1 MGEQSSSLEESQVKS
16 PLVRMES
23 APVTSPGTSS
33 AASGSTMGDSTTDF
47 ESSFEII
54 SPPNSPPKVE
64 PSPSKGSPLKS
75 ALKKPTTA
83 TAEGDKKVRKA
94 VSLADVKNKDQSI
107 SQDSYSLVTV
117 DEEEGEEDDELGD
130 MRDLKS
136 SIRSRTMTI
145 SALQAGSGRK
155 HVELGRR
162 RRKDAKTE
170 AARILKRRNSL
181 THFRR
186 GQRIILKELELISPD
201 VEAKIRE
208 KICKAIGNKFGGLQR
223 ATQAAITI
231 QRAYRQY
238 KLKKRFD
245 EIRKEASQMRRRAI
259 SMINTHRRPSMLRR
273 QRNQRYHREM
283 SITSTNDP
291 LLRTK
296 QAALNVTRE
305 RSSHTSSRLHL
316 VQQKRN
322 EHSLSKLEEER
333 AASPLVSMCVGW
345 GGGFGGEVAL
355 KFRNEACSIR
365 SADCNQK
372 VHFWSE
378 ILN

>member
-1 MGEQSSSLEESQVKS
+1 MRSQPVRIKS
-16 PLVRMES
+16 AS
-23 APVTSPGTSS
+23 VTSPSTT
-33 AASGSTMGDSTTDF
+33 SGSTLGDSTTDF
-47 ESSFEII
+47 ESSFEVI
-54 SPPNSPPKVE
+54 SPFNSPTKVE
-64 PSPSKGSPLKS
+64 LSPKSVPLKS
-75 ALKKPTTA
+75 ALKKPTA
-83 TAEGDKKVRKA
+83 AAEEDDKKVRKV
-94 VSLADVKNKDQSI
+94 VSLVDMKHKNQSV
-107 SQDSYSLVTV
+107 SQDSYGLITV

-130 MRDLKS
+130 MRDMKS
-136 SIRSRTMTI
+136 SIRSRTKTI
-145 SALQAGSGRK
+145 SGLQAGSGRK

-162 RRKDAKTE
+162 RVKDAKTE

-208 KICKAIGNKFGGLQR
+208 KICKAIGNKFGGLQK

-238 KLKKRFD
+238 KLKKRFE

-259 SMINTHRRPSMLRR
+259 SMSNTRRRPSMLRR

-283 SITSTNDP
+283 SISSTNDP
-291 LLRTK
+291 LIRTRE
-296 QAALNVTRE
+296 AALNVTRE

-333 AASPLVSMCVGW
+333 AGSPMVSMHVRGA
-345 GGGFGGEVAL
+345 GRGALEV
-355 KFRNEACSIR
+355 RYP
-365 SADCNQK
+365 
-372 VHFWSE
+372 
-378 ILN
+378 

>member
-1 MGEQSSSLEESQVKS
+1 MRSQPVRIKS
-16 PLVRMES
+16 AS
-23 APVTSPGTSS
+23 VTSPSTT
-33 AASGSTMGDSTTDF
+33 SGSTLGDSTTDF
-47 ESSFEII
+47 ESSFEVI
-54 SPPNSPPKVE
+54 SPFNSPTKVE
-64 PSPSKGSPLKS
+64 LSPKSVPLKS
-75 ALKKPTTA
+75 ALKKPTA
-83 TAEGDKKVRKA
+83 AAEDDDKKVRKV
-94 VSLADVKNKDQSI
+94 VSLVDMKHKNQSV
-107 SQDSYSLVTV
+107 SQDSYGLITV

-130 MRDLKS
+130 MRDMKS
-136 SIRSRTMTI
+136 SIRSRTKTI
-145 SALQAGSGRK
+145 SGLQAGSGRK

-162 RRKDAKTE
+162 RVKDAKTE

-208 KICKAIGNKFGGLQR
+208 KICKAIGNKFGGLQK

-238 KLKKRFD
+238 KLKKRFE

-259 SMINTHRRPSMLRR
+259 SMSNTRRRPSMLRR

-283 SITSTNDP
+283 SISSTNDP
-291 LLRTK
+291 LIRTRE
-296 QAALNVTRE
+296 AALNVTRE

-333 AASPLVSMCVGW
+333 AGSPMVSMHVGLE
-345 GGGFGGEVAL
+345 GGGEGGFGGEVPL
-355 KFRNEACSIR
+355 KF
-365 SADCNQK
+365 
-372 VHFWSE
+372 
-378 ILN
+378 

>member
-16 PLVRMES
+16 QLVRMES
-23 APVTSPGTSS
+23 APVTIPATSN
-33 AASGSTMGDSTTDF
+33 AASGSALGDSSTDF
-47 ESSFEII
+47 ESSFEVI
-54 SPPNSPPKVE
+54 SPPNSPPKIE
-64 PSPSKGSPLKS
+64 LSHNGGLPLKS

-83 TAEGDKKVRKA
+83 IVEGDKVRKA
-94 VSLADVKNKDQSI
+94 VSLADVKDKSQSI
-107 SQDSYSLVTV
+107 SQDSYGLITV
-117 DEEEGEEDDELGD
+117 DEEEEEEDELGD

-136 SIRSRTMTI
+136 SIRSRTQTI
-145 SALQAGSGRK
+145 SALQGGRK
-155 HVELGRR
+155 PVELGRR
-162 RRKDAKTE
+162 RRKDVKTE

-208 KICKAIGNKFGGLQR
+208 KICKAIGNKFGGLQK

-259 SMINTHRRPSMLRR
+259 SMSNTRRRPSMLRR
-273 QRNQRYHREM
+273 QRYRREM
-283 SITSTNDP
+283 SITSANDP

-305 RSSHTSSRLHL
+305 RSSYTSSRLHL

-345 GGGFGGEVAL
+345 GWVGGEFGGEVAL
-355 KFRNEACSIR
+355 KFRIEACSIR
-365 SADCNQK
+365 SAECVIRRYIFELK
-372 VHFWSE
+372 F
-378 ILN
+378 

>member
-1 MGEQSSSLEESQVKS
+1 MSEQSSSLEENQVKS
-16 PLVRMES
+16 QLVKMES

-33 AASGSTMGDSTTDF
+33 AASGTTLGDSTTDF
-47 ESSFEII
+47 ESSLEVT
-54 SPPNSPPKVE
+54 SPPNSPPKIE
-64 PSPSKGSPLKS
+64 PSPIKDLPLKS

-83 TAEGDKKVRKA
+83 TLEGDKKVKKA
-94 VSLADVKNKDQSI
+94 VSLADVKDKSQSI
-107 SQDSYSLVTV
+107 SQDSHSLVTV
-117 DEEEGEEDDELGD
+117 DEEEEEEDELGD

-145 SALQAGSGRK
+145 SALQGRSGRRP
-155 HVELGRR
+155 ELGRG
-162 RRKDAKTE
+162 RRKDVKTE

-259 SMINTHRRPSMLRR
+259 SMSNTRRRPSILRR
-273 QRNQRYHREM
+273 QRNERYRREM

-291 LLRTK
+291 LLRAK

-316 VQQKRN
+316 LQQKRN
-322 EHSLSKLEEER
+322 ENSLPQVVEER
-333 AASPLVSMCVGW
+333 AASPLVSMCVEWGW
-345 GGGFGGEVAL
+345 EDFGGEVVL
-355 KFRNEACSIR
+355 KFRNESCSIR
-365 SADCNQK
+365 STDCNQM
-372 VHFWSE
+372 VHFWFE
-378 ILN
+378 VLN

>member
-16 PLVRMES
+16 QLVKMES
-23 APVTSPGTSS
+23 APAMSPGTSS
-33 AASGSTMGDSTTDF
+33 AASGSTLGDSTTDF
-47 ESSFEII
+47 ESSFEVT
-54 SPPNSPPKVE
+54 SPPNSPPKIE
-64 PSPSKGSPLKS
+64 PSPIKDLPLKS

-83 TAEGDKKVRKA
+83 IMEGDKKVRKA
-94 VSLADVKNKDQSI
+94 VSLADVKDKSQSI

-117 DEEEGEEDDELGD
+117 DEEEEEEDELGD

-145 SALQAGSGRK
+145 SALQGRSGRGP
-155 HVELGRR
+155 ELGRR
-162 RRKDAKTE
+162 RRKDVKTE

-259 SMINTHRRPSMLRR
+259 SMSNTRRRPSILRR
-273 QRNQRYHREM
+273 QRNERYRREM

-322 EHSLSKLEEER
+322 ENSLSKLVEER
-333 AASPLVSMCVGW
+333 AASPLVSMCCGW
-345 GGGFGGEVAL
+345 GGDFGGEAAL
-355 KFRNEACSIR
+355 TFCMFS
-365 SADCNQK
+365 
-372 VHFWSE
+372 
-378 ILN
+378 

>member
-1 MGEQSSSLEESQVKS
+1 MRSQPVRIKS
-16 PLVRMES
+16 NS
-23 APVTSPGTSS
+23 VTSPGTT
-33 AASGSTMGDSTTDF
+33 SGSTLGDSMTDF
-47 ESSFEII
+47 ESSLEVV
-54 SPPNSPPKVE
+54 SPVNSPTKVE
-64 PSPSKGSPLKS
+64 LSPEKLPLKS

-83 TAEGDKKVRKA
+83 AAEEDDKKVRKV
-94 VSLADVKNKDQSI
+94 VSLVDVKHKNQSV
-107 SQDSYSLVTV
+107 SQDSYGLITV

-130 MRDLKS
+130 MRDMKS
-136 SIRSRTMTI
+136 SIRSRTKTL
-145 SALQAGSGRK
+145 SGLQAGSGRK

-162 RRKDAKTE
+162 RVKDAKTE

-208 KICKAIGNKFGGLQR
+208 KICKAIGNKFGGLQK

-238 KLKKRFD
+238 KLKKRFE

-259 SMINTHRRPSMLRR
+259 SMSNTRRRPSMLRR

-283 SITSTNDP
+283 SISSTNDP
-291 LLRTK
+291 LVRTRE
-296 QAALNVTRE
+296 AVLNVTRE

-333 AASPLVSMCVGW
+333 AGSPLVSMHVGLERGR
-345 GGGFGGEVAL
+345 GGGALEV
-355 KFRNEACSIR
+355 RCP
-365 SADCNQK
+365 
-372 VHFWSE
+372 
-378 ILN
+378 